1 MGKQFRQW
9 GSKTPGH
16 PENFETA
23 GIEVTTGP
31 LGMGIANAV
40 GLAAAEAHM
49 AAVYNKPGLPLVD
62 HYTYCIMGDGCMQEG
77 ISHESC
83 AYAGH
88 LGLGKLIAFYDD
100 NNITIDGHTE
110 LSFTEDVGKR
120 YEAYGWQVLTV
131 KDGNTWV
138 GAIRKAIAEAKACT
152 DKPTLIKVKTVI
164 GFGSP
169 NKADSHDAHG
179 APLGAQE
186 AQAARDNLGWQYG
199 EFEVPPHVYDVY
211 RAHAVEGAR
220 KQEEWHGFWAEYQE
234 KEPELAKQFQRIVI
248 DKKLPEGWADALPKS
263 TPEDK
268 GKATRLWSGDCLNA
282 LAGRMP
288 ELIGGSAD
296 LAPSNMTLMKCS
308 GDYMRHAIRLA
319 ALAQCGTIFVT
330 THDSIALGE
339 YGPTHQP
346 IETVPSLRMIPDLYV
361 MRPADCNETSGA
373 YKVAVERSR
382 VESMP
387 TFMAL
392 TRQALPNL
400 PNSSIENVMKGAY
413 AVVECED
420 PELIL
425 VATGSEVHLCVDAA
439 KEMRQKVRVVS
450 MPCWELFRA
459 QPEIYK
465 EALLPRSVPK
475 MSVEAAVT
483 MGWGEWA
490 DALVGINVFGAS
502 APGGTCLDMFGFSVP
517 NVVSCAE
524 RCLRGET
531 GVLSDGTQAK
541 C

>member
-1 MGKQFRQW
+1 M
-9 GSKTPGH
+9 
-16 PENFETA
+16 
-23 GIEVTTGP
+23 
-31 LGMGIANAV
+31 
-40 GLAAAEAHM
+40 
-49 AAVYNKPGLPLVD
+49 
-62 HYTYCIMGDGCMQEG
+62 
-77 ISHESC
+77 
-83 AYAGH
+83 
-88 LGLGKLIAFYDD
+88 
-100 NNITIDGHTE
+100 
-110 LSFTEDVGKR
+110 
-120 YEAYGWQVLTV
+120 GWQVLTV
-131 KDGNTWV
+131 RDGNDV
-138 GAIRKAIAEAKACT
+138 GALRKAVAEAKACT

-169 NKADSHDAHG
+169 NKADSHDVHG
-179 APLGAQE
+179 APLGAEE
-186 AQAARDNLGWQYG
+186 AQAARDNLGWKYG

-211 RAHAVEGAR
+211 RAHAAEGS
-220 KQEEWHGFWAEYQE
+220 KQQQEWNELWAAYQ
-234 KEPELAKQFQRIVI
+234 KQEPELAKQFQRIVI
-248 DKKLPEGWADALPKS
+248 DNELPEGWADALPKS

-282 LAGRMP
+282 LAEKLP

-308 GDYMRHAIRLA
+308 GDFLKDSYGGRNMRFGIREFGMGAVSNALSLHKSGLVPYCATFTIFSDYMRHAIRMA

-339 YGPTHQP
+339 DGPTHQP
-346 IETVPSLRMIPDLYV
+346 IETVPSLRMIPDLFV

-373 YKVAVERSR
+373 YEVSVERSKL
-382 VESMP
+382 ESTP

-413 AVVECED
+413 AVVECDD

-425 VATGSEVHLCVDAA
+425 IATGSEVHLCVDAA

-459 QPEIYK
+459 QPESYK
-465 EALLPRSVPK
+465 EALLPKSVPK

-490 DALVGINVFGAS
+490 DAFVGINVFGAS
-502 APGGTCLDMFGFSVP
+502 APGGTCLDRFGFNVP
-517 NVVSCAE
+517 NIVSCAV
-524 RCLRGET
+524 RCLNGERGA
-531 GVLSDGTQAK
+531 LSDGSQAK
-541 C
+541 SKADKPEACSGAAQKLPSSQRGRPEILSKKVSGQDGQEARGARVASWARLGA

>member
-1 MGKQFRQW
+1 MW

-120 YEAYGWQVLTV
+120 YEAYGWQVLRV
-131 KDGNTWV
+131 EDGNKDV

-169 NKADSHDAHG
+169 NKADSHDVHG
-179 APLGAQE
+179 APLGAE
-186 AQAARDNLGWQYG
+186 ETQAARDNLGWQYG

-211 RAHAVEGAR
+211 RAHAAEGAK

-234 KEPELAKQFQRIVI
+234 KEPELAKQFQRIII
-248 DKKLPEGWADALPKS
+248 DKTLPEGWVDALPKS
-263 TPEDK
+263 PPENM

-282 LAGRMP
+282 LAEKLP

-308 GDYMRHAIRLA
+308 GDFLKDSYEGRNMR
-319 ALAQCGTIFVT
+319 F
-330 THDSIALGE
+330 
-339 YGPTHQP
+339 
-346 IETVPSLRMIPDLYV
+346 
-361 MRPADCNETSGA
+361 
-373 YKVAVERSR
+373 
-382 VESMP
+382 
-387 TFMAL
+387 
-392 TRQALPNL
+392 
-400 PNSSIENVMKGAY
+400 
-413 AVVECED
+413 
-420 PELIL
+420 
-425 VATGSEVHLCVDAA
+425 
-439 KEMRQKVRVVS
+439 
-450 MPCWELFRA
+450 
-459 QPEIYK
+459 
-465 EALLPRSVPK
+465 
-475 MSVEAAVT
+475 
-483 MGWGEWA
+483 
-490 DALVGINVFGAS
+490 
-502 APGGTCLDMFGFSVP
+502 
-517 NVVSCAE
+517 
-524 RCLRGET
+524 
-531 GVLSDGTQAK
+531 
-541 C
+541 